1 MRGLVNSPSTWLLCN
16 GYHEMHLKA
25 FVCIQAVCDSISSE
39 KTFLEEQEGKKIEER
54 RLERSKSIY
63 IHVVQ
68 HFSGLQGCTPLNF
81 SVYQVLTISLSLIQ

>member
-39 KTFLEEQEGKKIEER
+39 KTFVGEQGGKKIEER

-68 HFSGLQGCTPLNF
+68 HFSGLQECTPL
-81 SVYQVLTISLSLIQ
+81 VYQVLTISLRLIQ